1 MRGKSG
7 ESSLAAAAGIGGQ
20 IGVRVVSPSYSAAH
34 AASLAAPLHPSH
46 TKIPIC
52 HNNLE
57 RMLYIPL

>member
-1 MRGKSG
+1 MRGKSD
-7 ESSLAAAAGIGGQ
+7 ESSLEAAAGIVGQ

-34 AASLAAPLHPSH
+34 AASFTPPLHPSH